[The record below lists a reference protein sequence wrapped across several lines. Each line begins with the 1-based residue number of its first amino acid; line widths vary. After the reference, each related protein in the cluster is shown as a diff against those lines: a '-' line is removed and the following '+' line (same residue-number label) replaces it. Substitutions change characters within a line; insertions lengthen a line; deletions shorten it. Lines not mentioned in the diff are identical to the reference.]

1 MRYRYLAQGT
11 DWQFFNE
18 LKRETQDM
26 TTRRN
31 LLRGI
36 ATTAGTG
43 LLGLSRKLA
52 AAEAQPE
59 TQRLRLVKSSSICWA
74 PQYIAE
80 ELLRAEGFSDIS
92 YVELPGGSV
101 STLLAEGQADISM
114 NFIGPNIIRLEAG
127 DPVVFLAGVHVGCFE
142 VFGNEGMKRI
152 SDLKGKSASV
162 TTLNGAEHV
171 FLASIAAYVGI
182 NPRKDIT
189 WVTHP
194 AEESIRLFSEGK
206 VDAIIGFPP
215 QPQELRAKGI
225 GRVIVNSATDRPW
238 SQYFCCLV
246 TGSREFVRKHPVA
259 TKRAL
264 RGLLKA
270 TDVCARTPDIAA
282 RSLIDRRFTPRYDYA
297 LQVMKELP
305 YSKWREYDAEDTIR
319 FYALQLRDAGM
330 IKSSP
335 NSIIAQGTDW
345 RFFNELKRELKA

>member
-1 MRYRYLAQGT
+1 MI
-11 DWQFFNE
+11 
-18 LKRETQDM
+18 
-26 TTRRN
+26 TRRN

-36 ATTAGTG
+36 TTTAGAG
-43 LLGLSRKLA
+43 LLDLGREVV
-52 AAEAQPE
+52 AEDAPPE
-59 TQRLRLVKSSSICWA
+59 TPRLRLVKTSSICWA

-80 ELLRAEGFSDIS
+80 ELLRAEGFSDIT
-92 YVELPGGSV
+92 YVEMPSGSV
-101 STLLAEGQADISM
+101 STLLAAGQADISM
-114 NFIGPNIIRLEAG
+114 NFVGPNIIRMEAG
-127 DPVVFLAGVHVGCFE
+127 DPVVFLAGIHVGCFE
-142 VFGNEGMKRI
+142 VFGGEGVKRI

-162 TTLNGAEHV
+162 TSLNGAEHV
-171 FLASIAAYVGI
+171 FLASIAAYVGVDA
-182 NPRKDIT
+182 RKDIN
-189 WVTHP
+189 WVIHP

-225 GRVIVNSATDRPW
+225 GRVIVNSAIDRPW

-259 TKRAL
+259 TKRAV
-264 RGLLKA
+264 RGLLKS
-270 TDVCARTPDIAA
+270 TDVCARTPEVAA
-282 RSLIDRRFTPRYDYA
+282 RSLIDRGFTPGYDYA

-319 FYALQLRDAGM
+319 FYALQLREAGM

-345 RFFNELKRELKA
+345 RFFNELKRELKG

>member
-1 MRYRYLAQGT
+1 MVKSSPNSMFAV
-11 DWQFFNE
+11 FNE
-18 LKRETQDM
+18 LKTGHQDM

-36 ATTAGTG
+36 VTTASAG
-43 LLGLSRKLA
+43 LLGLGRELA
-52 AAEAQPE
+52 AAEAPPE

-74 PQYIAE
+74 PQYLAE

-101 STLLAEGQADISM
+101 STLLAAGQADISM
-114 NFIGPNIIRLEAG
+114 NFVGPNIIRLEAG
-127 DPVVFLAGVHVGCFE
+127 DPVVFLAGIHVGCFE
-142 VFGNEGMKRI
+142 VFGGESVKRI

-171 FLASIAAYVGI
+171 FLASIAAYVGVD
-182 NPRKDIT
+182 PSKDIT

-194 AEESIRLFSEGK
+194 AEESIRLFGEGK

-225 GRVIVNSATDRPW
+225 GRVIINSATDRPW

-246 TGSREFVRKHPVA
+246 TGSREFVRKNPVA

-264 RGLLKA
+264 RGLLKS
-270 TDVCARTPDIAA
+270 TDVCASAPDIAA

-305 YSKWREYDAEDTIR
+305 YSKWREYDGEDTIR
-319 FYALQLRDAGM
+319 FYALQLRQAGM

-345 RFFNELKRELKA
+345 RFFNELKRELKG